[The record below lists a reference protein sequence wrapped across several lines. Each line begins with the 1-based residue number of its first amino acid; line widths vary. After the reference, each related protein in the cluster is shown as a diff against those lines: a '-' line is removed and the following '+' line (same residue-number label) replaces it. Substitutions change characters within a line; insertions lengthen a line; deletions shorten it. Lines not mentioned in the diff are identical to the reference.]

1 MAFHIL
7 LGNSDVLD
15 GNYYLYNARG
25 QDRWYFISWNNSGIL
40 GQGYEELQD
49 PSYSRSWQKGIFLF
63 TDTPLFER
71 ILQDDTCRTALN
83 EAVEDLRK
91 NYLSEDIVEKKI
103 SDYSKVV
110 KEYLYQLPDQTYARV
125 TQEDYTA
132 LEEGLTAEIEE
143 NYAMYQ
149 ESMFSVW
156 PFHIL
161 TPENTGGQTVLNW
174 EEAYRFSGGEVAYTV
189 ELSRDFSFNEHIVQ
203 ETVDSTSLS
212 VDALPAGQYFLRVR
226 AEGED
231 GFQQDAYEYYGT
243 EAGTKCYST
252 LCFYVQ
258 GDGSITAVEYSED

>member
-1 MAFHIL
+1 
-7 LGNSDVLD
+7 
-15 GNYYLYNARG
+15 
-25 QDRWYFISWNNSGIL
+25 
-40 GQGYEELQD
+40 
-49 PSYSRSWQKGIFLF
+49 
-63 TDTPLFER
+63 
-71 ILQDDTCRTALN
+71 
-83 EAVEDLRK
+83 
-91 NYLSEDIVEKKI
+91 
-103 SDYSKVV
+103 
-110 KEYLYQLPDQTYARV
+110 
-125 TQEDYTA
+125 
-132 LEEGLTAEIEE
+132 
-143 NYAMYQ
+143 MYQ
-149 ESMFSVW
+149 ESMSSVW

-243 EAGTKCYST
+243 EAGTKCSST